1 MGNATVTE
9 VVGLLASIIVLAG
22 FSVAIVNGGK
32 TAKVIG
38 AAGSAFNTSL
48 RTATRGGK

>member
-1 MGNATVTE
+1 MDSTIQETFGILTAIV
-9 VVGLLASIIVLAG
+9 VLAAL
-22 FSVAIVNGGK
+22 SVAIVNGGN

-38 AAGSAFNTSL
+38 AAGGSFNSAL

>member
-9 VVGLLASIIVLAG
+9 IIGLFASIVVLAG
-22 FSVAIVNGGK
+22 ISVAIVNGGN

-38 AAGSAFNTSL
+38 AGGKAFNDAL

>member
-9 VVGLLASIIVLAG
+9 VIGLFASIVVLAG
-22 FSVAIVNGGK
+22 VSVAIVNGGN

-38 AAGSAFNTSL
+38 AFGKTFNDSL
-48 RTATRGGK
+48 RTATKGGK